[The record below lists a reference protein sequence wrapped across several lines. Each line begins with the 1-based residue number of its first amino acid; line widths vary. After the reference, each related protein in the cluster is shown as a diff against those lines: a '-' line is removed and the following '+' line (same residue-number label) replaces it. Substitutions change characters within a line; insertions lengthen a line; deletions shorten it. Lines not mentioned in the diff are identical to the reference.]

1 MSGGVGAPHLGARA
15 SGGSVACIM
24 DLGFRDQV
32 IDGIPV
38 LELNGDA
45 DQATLPRL
53 VDRVNR
59 LAVDERPAVGR
70 QDRFAA
76 EHRYRLVVID
86 LDGLATLEP
95 VTMGAFISARL
106 ILRSGG
112 GDLEVVCNV
121 PALTALFTRS
131 GLDATFTPHATIA
144 AARGR

>member
-1 MSGGVGAPHLGARA
+1 MSGDVGAPHLGARA

-38 LELNGDA
+38 LELHGDA
-45 DQATLPRL
+45 DLATLPRL
-53 VDRVNR
+53 VDRV
-59 LAVDERPAVGR
+59 
-70 QDRFAA
+70 QRFAA
-76 EHRYRLVVID
+76 EHRDRLVVID
-86 LDGLATLEP
+86 LDGLATMEP
-95 VTMGAFISARL
+95 VAMGAFISARL

-112 GDLEVVCNV
+112 GDLEVVCTA

-131 GLDATFTPHATIA
+131 GLDATFTPHATIT